1 MNKLPNM
8 SKIFH
13 IGCISIYIGHHTW
26 VTKKVLPRFSYFN
39 GGSYYKISLD
49 WLHFIF
55 EISSN
60 KKDKITYQKITR
72 EELDQILKK
81 NF

>member
-1 MNKLPNM
+1 MKKLPNM

-60 KKDKITYQKITR
+60 KKDKNTYQKITR